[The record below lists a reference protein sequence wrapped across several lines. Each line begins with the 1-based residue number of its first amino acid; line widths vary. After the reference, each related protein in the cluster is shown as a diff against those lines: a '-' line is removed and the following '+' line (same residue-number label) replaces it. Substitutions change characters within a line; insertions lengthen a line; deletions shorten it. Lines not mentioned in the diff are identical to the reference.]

1 MLGKILNFSN
11 FSEVKSILLSFDGQ
25 WTLIIAQL
33 MVLIATSLT
42 IVSLMNALFEVIK
55 VIEIGLFLSRCLR
68 PPSHLFMSC
77 EDL

>member
-11 FSEVKSILLSFDGQ
+11 FFEVKSILLSFDGQ

-33 MVLIATSLT
+33 MVLISISLT
-42 IVSLMNALFEVIK
+42 IVSLMNALFEVVK
-55 VIEIGLFLSRCLR
+55 VIEIGLFLSSCLR
-68 PPSHLFMSC
+68 PPSHFFMSC

>member
-33 MVLIATSLT
+33 MVLISISLT
-42 IVSLMNALFEVIK
+42 IASLMNALFEVVK
-55 VIEIGLFLSRCLR
+55 VIEIGLFLSSCLR
-68 PPSHLFMSC
+68 PPSHFFMSC